1 MAESLQP
8 LLVEMQKTNAGVQ
21 KLVDQGIE
29 DDTLKQLFMGNF
41 FEIANARDLFSQEAK
56 ILNTNLRVGD
66 GGEDIGDLSK
76 KLLDSLALDSNADG
90 IPKLIRSIVK
100 LEDRI
105 AEFMNKN
112 TEITLLQ
119 GQMTTTIFKDLGIQL
134 SNKLQDSIDI
144 ISERNKQDELEYR
157 QRQKE
162 EDERKKEAER
172 LKLAE
177 QENKKDQRGFFKT
190 AYDTFLEGI
199 KAPFKAI
206 SEGLSSLSDGLV
218 GKVGLVTLF
227 ILGISALLA
236 YVPIATTA
244 FKEVFLVIANFI
256 SDFKNFFTGKI
267 GLGEFIGN
275 QFAVFV
281 GGGILLFFKSV
292 RTSIMGFL
300 VPLSAKIAAIGT
312 FLLRFVALPAAIFKA
327 IFGFMEGFTQ
337 SREAGA
343 GIMEAIGKGLEKAVK
358 NVVSFIFGIIGQ
370 ALEFVGRMLL
380 GGQIVD
386 SIKGFFTG
394 LVGDI
399 EGKALG
405 GPVAAGTP
413 YVVGERGPELFVPGA
428 AGGIMP
434 GLGGGNIVVNNNQ
447 VNQSAQTANHQHSNI
462 TIVDRQ
468 QEQTGL

>member
-66 GGEDIGDLSK
+66 SGEDIGDLSK

-157 QRQKE
+157 QRQQE
-162 EDERKKEAER
+162 DDERRKEAER

-177 QENKKDQRGFFKT
+177 QENKKRKFSYKCNNFRGF
-190 AYDTFLEGI
+190 
-199 KAPFKAI
+199 
-206 SEGLSSLSDGLV
+206 SL
-218 GKVGLVTLF
+218 
-227 ILGISALLA
+227 
-236 YVPIATTA
+236 
-244 FKEVFLVIANFI
+244 
-256 SDFKNFFTGKI
+256 
-267 GLGEFIGN
+267 
-275 QFAVFV
+275 
-281 GGGILLFFKSV
+281 
-292 RTSIMGFL
+292 
-300 VPLSAKIAAIGT
+300 
-312 FLLRFVALPAAIFKA
+312 
-327 IFGFMEGFTQ
+327 
-337 SREAGA
+337 
-343 GIMEAIGKGLEKAVK
+343 
-358 NVVSFIFGIIGQ
+358 
-370 ALEFVGRMLL
+370 
-380 GGQIVD
+380 
-386 SIKGFFTG
+386 
-394 LVGDI
+394 
-399 EGKALG
+399 
-405 GPVAAGTP
+405 
-413 YVVGERGPELFVPGA
+413 
-428 AGGIMP
+428 
-434 GLGGGNIVVNNNQ
+434 
-447 VNQSAQTANHQHSNI
+447 
-462 TIVDRQ
+462 
-468 QEQTGL
+468 